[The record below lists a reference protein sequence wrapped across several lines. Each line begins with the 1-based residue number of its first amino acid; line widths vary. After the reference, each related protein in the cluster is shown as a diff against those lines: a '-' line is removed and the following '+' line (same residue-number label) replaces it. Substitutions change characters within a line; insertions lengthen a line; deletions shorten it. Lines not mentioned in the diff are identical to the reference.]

1 MPRPPLLPS
10 VADLGQRYK
19 GEYSTSFWADE
30 CIYALASL
38 RILINRLL
46 WAIGPAVAE
55 THTFIVPS

>member
-19 GEYSTSFWADE
+19 GEYIILG